1 MGHGTRTIQ
10 VETLARVEGEG
21 ALDIRIR
28 DGEVEAVKFRIF
40 EPPRFFEALLRG
52 RAYTEAPDITARICG
67 ICPVAY
73 LMSACHAMEAI
84 CGITVDDEL
93 RALRRLIYCGEW
105 IESHVLHMAML
116 HLPDFLGYEDAIQLA
131 ADNRPVVERAL
142 RIKKIGNELMRVIGG
157 REIHPVNVRV
167 GGFYRAPAKS
177 ELDALIPDL
186 EWALEASE
194 TQVEFLSELPFPEFE
209 KDYHFLALRHPM
221 EYPFNEGELVSSD
234 GDRLPVTAYED
245 LLVEEHAAH
254 STALHSRMDGGRLA
268 HVGPLARYAINRD
281 LLTPRAR
288 AAADGAGL
296 GAVCRNP
303 FKSILVRGVEVVFA
317 FEEAL
322 RIIAGY
328 RQPDRAWVPT
338 KPTAGEGH
346 GCTEAPRG
354 ICYHRYRLDDAGI
367 IQDAKI
373 VAPTSVN
380 QKVIEQDLHDVVVP
394 NIDLPDDALQRRC
407 EQTIRNY
414 DPCISCSTHFL
425 KLNVDRR

>member
-1 MGHGTRTIQ
+1 
-10 VETLARVEGEG
+10 
-21 ALDIRIR
+21 
-28 DGEVEAVKFRIF
+28 
-40 EPPRFFEALLRG
+40 
-52 RAYTEAPDITARICG
+52 
-67 ICPVAY
+67 
-73 LMSACHAMEAI
+73 
-84 CGITVDDEL
+84 
-93 RALRRLIYCGEW
+93 
-105 IESHVLHMAML
+105 
-116 HLPDFLGYEDAIQLA
+116 
-131 ADNRPVVERAL
+131 
-142 RIKKIGNELMRVIGG
+142 
-157 REIHPVNVRV
+157 
-167 GGFYRAPAKS
+167 
-177 ELDALIPDL
+177 
-186 EWALEASE
+186 
-194 TQVEFLSELPFPEFE
+194 
-209 KDYHFLALRHPM
+209 M